1 MFNVF
6 KSVHIQS
13 WHAHV
18 CILLSFFTIG
28 IDSVPEN
35 ASLLWQVHH
44 PRLADDMQKV
54 ASKSTVCHD
63 YMLQLLLIEIVVH
76 NLSEMFLFSNI
87 FIKTY
92 ISMRSVYLN
101 MHMRRVQ
108 CQQRMMTGGEETR
121 SGVEWEMLFPRKYSW
136 DQRLNGC
143 REGVLIPGTRVTWGC
158 SELQI
163 IFIDILR

>member
-1 MFNVF
+1 
-6 KSVHIQS
+6 
-13 WHAHV
+13 
-18 CILLSFFTIG
+18 
-28 IDSVPEN
+28 
-35 ASLLWQVHH
+35 
-44 PRLADDMQKV
+44 MQKV

-108 CQQRMMTGGEETR
+108 CQQRMMTGGEEAR
-121 SGVEWEMLFPRKYSW
+121 LSVEWEMLFPRKYSG

-143 REGVLIPGTRVTWGC
+143 RQGVVIPGTSVTWGC
-158 SELQI
+158 SELQM